1 MYLKSRVF
9 RKNEKG
15 YANRWSRFNAKTN
28 NRVKERDFKM
38 LERVNH
44 KPTHTKK

>member
-1 MYLKSRVF
+1 MFLERTKKDMQTDEVDLMLKQTTGW
-9 RKNEKG
+9 K
-15 YANRWSRFNAKTN
+15 
-28 NRVKERDFKM
+28 RDFKM